1 MKVEKISDVRPAPKD
16 EVTLK
21 TAGNVMEI
29 RYARNTNGSPITKLD
44 KDHGLDTRTGEVIDY
59 QHNQNRAGDMASVAQ
74 SLKRLRDLINANLE
88 NPDTALWVT
97 LTYAENMTDTK
108 RLYKD
113 FHAFWKRFLRYLK
126 REGHPHAEYI
136 AAAEPQGRGAWHL
149 HVLLLF
155 PEKAPFI
162 PNAHMAKLWGHGFT
176 KTKSLKG
183 VDNPGLYL
191 TAYLG
196 DMELTEALSSGIK
209 RGRLVKVEVKGK
221 QEKAIVK
228 GARLKLY
235 PPGFNLYRCSRGVKR
250 PEVCQMME
258 EEAQSLVGDAPLT
271 YEKTVAVK
279 DGAGE
284 IQNVVNYRTYNR
296 NYRKQ
301 GGNTM
306 GREKYSKAAADFAAV
321 IKELSRRPQNLDN
334 LERYL
339 AQHFAVWLEKH
350 ASTPEG
356 LVEELQRFASMNIED
371 D

>member
-29 RYARNTNGSPITKLD
+29 RYASNTAGSPIQKLD

-74 SLKRLRDLINANLE
+74 SLKRLRDVINANLE

-97 LTYAENMTDTK
+97 LTYAENMTDAK

-126 REGHPHAEYI
+126 KGGHPRAEYI
-136 AAAEPQGRGAWHL
+136 AACEPQGRGAYHL
-149 HVLLLF
+149 HCLFLF
-155 PEKAPFI
+155 PGKAPFI
-162 PNAHMAKLWGHGFT
+162 PNADIARVWRHGFT
-176 KTKSLKG
+176 KTKSLQG
-183 VDNPGLYL
+183 IDNPGLYL

-209 RGRLVKVEVKGK
+209 RGKLVEVEVKGK
-221 QEKAIVK
+221 QKKAIVK

-235 PPGFNLYRCSRGVKR
+235 PPGFNLYRNSRGVER
-250 PEVCQMME
+250 PTICKVTEK
-258 EEAQSLVGDAPLT
+258 EAQSLVGDAPLT

-284 IQNVVNYRTYNR
+284 IQNIVNYRTYNR
-296 NYRKQ
+296 KKQ
-301 GGNTM
+301 AESPAEVTDKP
-306 GREKYSKAAADFAAV
+306 ED
-321 IKELSRRPQNLDN
+321 SRD
-334 LERYL
+334 
-339 AQHFAVWLEKH
+339 
-350 ASTPEG
+350 
-356 LVEELQRFASMNIED
+356 
-371 D
+371 

>member
-29 RYARNTNGSPITKLD
+29 RYASNTAGSPIQKLD

-74 SLKRLRDLINANLE
+74 SLKRLRDVINANLE

-97 LTYAENMTDTK
+97 LTYAENMTDAK

-126 REGHPHAEYI
+126 REGHPPAEYI
-136 AAAEPQGRGAWHL
+136 AAAEPQARGAWHL

-155 PEKAPFI
+155 PCKAPFI
-162 PNAHMAKLWGHGFT
+162 PNADIARVWRHGFT
-176 KTKSLKG
+176 KTKSLQG
-183 VDNPGLYL
+183 IDSPGLYL

-209 RGRLVKVEVKGK
+209 RGKLAEVEVKGQK
-221 QEKAIVK
+221 KKAIVK

-235 PPGFNLYRCSRGVKR
+235 PPGFNLYRNSRGVER
-250 PEVCQMME
+250 PTIYKVTE
-258 EEAQSLVGDAPLT
+258 EEAQSFIGDAPLT
-271 YEKTVAVK
+271 YEKTISVTDESGAVRN
-279 DGAGE
+279 
-284 IQNVVNYRTYNR
+284 IINYRTYTKPPAEND
-296 NYRKQ
+296 NETSTKTEQ
-301 GGNTM
+301 GT
-306 GREKYSKAAADFAAV
+306 K
-321 IKELSRRPQNLDN
+321 
-334 LERYL
+334 
-339 AQHFAVWLEKH
+339 
-350 ASTPEG
+350 
-356 LVEELQRFASMNIED
+356 
-371 D
+371 

>member
-1 MKVEKISDVRPAPKD
+1 MKVEKIPDVRPAPKD

-29 RYARNTNGSPITKLD
+29 RYASNTAGSPIQKLD

-97 LTYAENMTDTK
+97 LTYAENMTDTE

-126 REGHPHAEYI
+126 REGHPRAEYI

-149 HVLLLF
+149 HLLEIF
-155 PEKAPFI
+155 PSKAPFI

-209 RGRLVKVEVKGK
+209 RGKLVKVEVKGK

-250 PEVCQMME
+250 PEVCQMTE
-258 EEAQSLVGDAPLT
+258 QEAQAEVNGMSLT
-271 YEKTVAVK
+271 YEKTISIT
-279 DGAGE
+279 DEGGTLRN
-284 IQNVVNYRTYNR
+284 IINYRTYT
-296 NYRKQ
+296 KPA
-301 GGNTM
+301 
-306 GREKYSKAAADFAAV
+306 ES
-321 IKELSRRPQNLDN
+321 DN
-334 LERYL
+334 
-339 AQHFAVWLEKH
+339 K
-350 ASTPEG
+350 TPTKTEQ
-356 LVEELQRFASMNIED
+356 ETK
-371 D
+371 

>member
-1 MKVEKISDVRPAPKD
+1 MKVEKVSDVRPAPTD

-21 TAGNVMEI
+21 TAGNVIEI
-29 RYARNTNGSPITKLD
+29 RYARNTNGCPIQKLD

-88 NPDTALWVT
+88 NPETALWVT
-97 LTYAENMTDTK
+97 LTYAENMTNTK
-108 RLYKD
+108 QLYKD

-149 HVLLLF
+149 HCLFLF
-155 PEKAPFI
+155 PYKAPFI
-162 PNAHMAKLWGHGFT
+162 PNADIARVWRHGFT
-176 KTKSLKG
+176 KTKSLQG
-183 VDNPGLYL
+183 IDNPGLYL

-209 RGRLVKVEVKGK
+209 RGKLAEVEVKGQQK
-221 QEKAIVK
+221 KAIVK

-235 PPGFNLYRCSRGVKR
+235 PPGFNLYRNSRGVER
-250 PEVCQMME
+250 PTIYKVTE
-258 EEAQSLVGDAPLT
+258 EEAQSFVGDAPLT
-271 YEKTVAVK
+271 YEKTVTVV

-296 NYRKQ
+296 KKQ
-301 GGNTM
+301 AENPAEDM
-306 GREKYSKAAADFAAV
+306 
-321 IKELSRRPQNLDN
+321 RR
-334 LERYL
+334 
-339 AQHFAVWLEKH
+339 
-350 ASTPEG
+350 
-356 LVEELQRFASMNIED
+356 
-371 D
+371 

>member
-1 MKVEKISDVRPAPKD
+1 MKVKKISDVRPAPTD

-29 RYARNTNGSPITKLD
+29 RYARNTDGSPIIKLD

-88 NPDTALWVT
+88 DPDTALWVT

-126 REGHPHAEYI
+126 KEGHPPVEYI

-149 HVLLLF
+149 HLLEIF
-155 PEKAPFI
+155 PIKAPFI

-209 RGRLVKVEVKGK
+209 RGRLVEVEVKGK
-221 QEKAIVK
+221 QKKAIVK

-250 PEVCQMME
+250 PEVCQMTE
-258 EEAQSLVGDAPLT
+258 QEAQAKISGMPLT
-271 YEKTVAVK
+271 YEKTISIT
-279 DGAGE
+279 DEGGTLRN
-284 IQNVVNYRTYNR
+284 IINYRTYTKPAESDNETPT
-296 NYRKQ
+296 KTEQ
-301 GGNTM
+301 GT
-306 GREKYSKAAADFAAV
+306 K
-321 IKELSRRPQNLDN
+321 
-334 LERYL
+334 
-339 AQHFAVWLEKH
+339 
-350 ASTPEG
+350 
-356 LVEELQRFASMNIED
+356 
-371 D
+371 

>member
-1 MKVEKISDVRPAPKD
+1 MKIEKIPDVRPVPTD

-29 RYARNTNGSPITKLD
+29 RYASNTAGSPIQKLD

-74 SLKRLRDLINANLE
+74 SLKRLRDVINANLE
-88 NPDTALWVT
+88 NPDRALWVT
-97 LTYAENMTDTK
+97 LTYAENMTDAK

-126 REGHPHAEYI
+126 KEGHPRAEYI

-149 HVLLLF
+149 HCLFLF

-162 PNAHMAKLWGHGFT
+162 PNADIARVWRHGFT
-176 KTKSLKG
+176 KTKSLQG
-183 VDNPGLYL
+183 IDNPGLYL

-209 RGRLVKVEVKGK
+209 HGKLAEVEVKGK
-221 QEKAIVK
+221 QKKAIVK

-235 PPGFNLYRCSRGVKR
+235 PPGFNLYRSSRGVER
-250 PEVCQMME
+250 PKIYKVTE
-258 EEAQSLVGDAPLT
+258 EQARKYVGDASLT
-271 YEKTVAVK
+271 YEKTIAVT

-284 IQNVVNYRTYNR
+284 TQNIVNYRTYNR
-296 NYRKQ
+296 KKQ
-301 GGNTM
+301 AENP
-306 GREKYSKAAADFAAV
+306 AA
-321 IKELSRRPQNLDN
+321 KE
-334 LERYL
+334 
-339 AQHFAVWLEKH
+339 
-350 ASTPEG
+350 PE
-356 LVEELQRFASMNIED
+356 
-371 D
+371 